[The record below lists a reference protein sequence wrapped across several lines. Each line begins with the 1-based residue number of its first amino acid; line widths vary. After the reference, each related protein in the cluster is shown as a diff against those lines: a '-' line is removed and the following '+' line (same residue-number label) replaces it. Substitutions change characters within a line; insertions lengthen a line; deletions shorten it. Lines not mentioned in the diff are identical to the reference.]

1 MERYE
6 IVVDDEGN
14 YCGLIPSEN
23 GPLVQYADAQ
33 ATIAALQDKRDGW
46 VRSREHYYQM
56 IEKDGIERRR
66 AWAVVL
72 GLVPEKDG
80 NQWSLLWGKT
90 IQEGVCGFGDTPEAA
105 VWDFEKAMN
114 TPLTATSQPVKP
126 AGKMHAC
133 DIPGCVS
140 CGNPEDTTSQEG
152 SDE

>member
-1 MERYE
+1 MEVPGYLHAH
-6 IVVDDEGN
+6 VQ
-14 YCGLIPSEN
+14 EN
-23 GPLVQYADAQ
+23 
-33 ATIAALQDKRDGW
+33 I
-46 VRSREHYYQM
+46 M

-114 TPLTATSQPVKP
+114 TPLTATSQP
-126 AGKMHAC
+126 GGTH
-133 DIPGCVS
+133 
-140 CGNPEDTTSQEG
+140 EL
-152 SDE
+152 